1 MSNGVDGSTVN
12 IAPPEHGDVDVDVFV
27 EEERSNL
34 TLQLNLVTA
43 LKMKNGHK
51 NIIIDT
57 RSIVGKSAFLD
68 NRDSIVTSIT
78 QSNTEIDAPIP
89 EQIIKNIEAITHHQ
103 ERYQEQ
109 ATTAQRVLE
118 KIVSIFGRPEF
129 LYFQIGFFT
138 IWEICGRL
146 VDLKILPTSFPQFDL
161 REQWLDLASLFIS
174 TGVLVYENRQEKVS
188 EERSHLMLQ
197 LNLITEQKI
206 TKLISLVEELR
217 TDLPNVKNR
226 DDEEA
231 ELMQQATDPQ
241 VILEVIQKIADSSL
255 GSPVEEIPHDN

>member
-1 MSNGVDGSTVN
+1 
-12 IAPPEHGDVDVDVFV
+12 
-27 EEERSNL
+27 
-34 TLQLNLVTA
+34 
-43 LKMKNGHK
+43 MKNSHK

-57 RSIVGKSAFLD
+57 RSIVGKSAFSD
-68 NRDSIVTSIT
+68 GGDSIVTSIT
-78 QSNTEIDAPIP
+78 QSDTDIEDLIP

-103 ERYQEQ
+103 ERHQEQ
-109 ATTAQRVLE
+109 ATTAQRVLG

-129 LYFQIGFFT
+129 LYFQIGFFA
-138 IWEICGRL
+138 IWEICGHL
-146 VDLKILPTSFPQFDL
+146 VDLQILPTSFPQFDL

-174 TGVLVYENRQEKVS
+174 TGVLVYENRQEQVS

-206 TKLISLVEELR
+206 AKLISLVEELR
-217 TDLPNVKNR
+217 IDLPNVRNR
-226 DDEEA
+226 NDEEA

-241 VILEVIQKIADSSL
+241 VILEAIQKVADSSL

>member
-1 MSNGVDGSTVN
+1 
-12 IAPPEHGDVDVDVFV
+12 
-27 EEERSNL
+27 
-34 TLQLNLVTA
+34 
-43 LKMKNGHK
+43 MKNGHQ

-57 RSIVGKSAFLD
+57 RSIIGKSAFLD
-68 NRDSIVTSIT
+68 NGDSIVTSIN
-78 QSNTEIDAPIP
+78 QSSTDIDALIP
-89 EQIIKNIEAITHHQ
+89 EQIIKNVEAITNHQ

-109 ATTAQRVLE
+109 ATAAQRVLE

-138 IWEICGRL
+138 IWEICGHL
-146 VDLKILPTSFPQFDL
+146 VDIHMLPADFPQFDL

-206 TKLISLVEELR
+206 AKLISLVEELR
-217 TDLPNVKNR
+217 TDLPNVRNR
-226 DDEEA
+226 NDVEA
-231 ELMQQATDPQ
+231 DIMKQATDPQ
-241 VILEVIQKIADSSL
+241 VILEVIHKISEPSLSS
-255 GSPVEEIPHDN
+255 PIEDIAHDT

>member
-1 MSNGVDGSTVN
+1 
-12 IAPPEHGDVDVDVFV
+12 
-27 EEERSNL
+27 
-34 TLQLNLVTA
+34 
-43 LKMKNGHK
+43 MKNGHK

-57 RSIVGKSAFLD
+57 RSVVGKSSLLE
-68 NRDSIVTSIT
+68 NGDSIVTSIT
-78 QSNTEIDAPIP
+78 QTSTDLDVLIP
-89 EQIIKNIEAITHHQ
+89 EQIVKNVEAITSHQ

-129 LYFQIGFFT
+129 LYFQIGFFAL
-138 IWEICGRL
+138 WEICGHL
-146 VDLKILPTSFPQFDL
+146 VDLGILPTSFPEFDL

-206 TKLISLVEELR
+206 AKLISLVEELR

-226 DDEEA
+226 NDEEA
-231 ELMQQATDPQ
+231 ELMKQATDPQ
-241 VILEVIQKIADSSL
+241 VILEVIQKISEPSPSS
-255 GSPVEEIPHDN
+255 PEEDNPNDT